1 MTFTCHN
8 CQSSF
13 DLPEARLPKGK
24 LVAFPCPDCGRKIKL
39 DLREGKAKV
48 RQSAAESDTAPEAA
62 ATGTTRDLKAKVLR
76 NLNELPPMPQ
86 IVFKALEIL
95 DDPNSNTK
103 QVADLIE
110 SDPAIATKV
119 LRMANSA
126 YYGLSGKVS
135 SIQHAS
141 VVLGF
146 KALGELI
153 AMAGTSSL
161 LGTKLFGYDMASGA
175 LWEHSMTVAL
185 CSKILAQRRKPELA
199 NDAFSAGLIHDV
211 GKLILDRFVL
221 NRRPLFEEY
230 MQSGDRTVLSA
241 EKKILGFDHAE
252 IGYEVCQHWK
262 IPESLATAI
271 CFHHSAARVS
281 TDELAAIVFMAN
293 TIANMAEATEMVGT
307 IEQNS
312 LEAVMYL
319 VDDAVMQH
327 LELEESD
334 IGEIMNAALEGVKQI
349 SAGLAP
355 DS

>member
-1 MTFTCHN
+1 MEFTCN
-8 CQSSF
+8 SCQSSF
-13 DLPEARLPKGK
+13 KLPDAQLPKGK
-24 LVAFPCPDCGRKIKL
+24 IVAFPCPDCGKKIEL
-39 DLREGKAKV
+39 DLREKKAAV
-48 RQSAAESDTAPEAA
+48 RQTAAETDTAAQ
-62 ATGTTRDLKAKVLR
+62 ATAGNAKDLKAKVVS
-76 NLNELPPMPQ
+76 NLAELPPMPQ
-86 IVFKALEIL
+86 IVFKAIEIM
-95 DDPNSNTK
+95 DDPNSSTK

-153 AMAGTSSL
+153 TMAGTSSL
-161 LGTKLFGYDMASGA
+161 LGAKLFGYDMDSGA

-185 CSKILAQRRKPELA
+185 CSKILAQRCKPELE

-221 NRRPLFEEY
+221 NRKPLFEEY
-230 MQSGDRTVLSA
+230 MQSGDRSFLSA
-241 EKKILGFDHAE
+241 ENKILGFDHAE
-252 IGYEVCQHWK
+252 IGYEVCRHWK
-262 IPESLATAI
+262 IPESLANTI
-271 CFHHSAARVS
+271 RFHHSAANVCS
-281 TDELAAIVFMAN
+281 DGLSAIVFMAN
-293 TIANMAEATEMVGT
+293 TIANMAEAMEMVGA

-319 VDDAVMQH
+319 VDDDVMQH
-327 LELEESD
+327 LNLDETR
-334 IGEIMNAALEGVKQI
+334 IGEIMKTALSGVKQI

-355 DS
+355 GT